1 MNEREHIRSCDFLG
15 GQQAPRASDG
25 IGIKLLYRCTSCQRI
40 WLQDGSRIH
49 LDLGE
54 DQVVALAREVSADL
68 AALPACT
75 CRLCLSRTG
84 GGAIEVDEY
93 GKGAGYGFSWECP
106 APQATHAIVTML
118 SCSWLSRQTD
128 PRATLPDVV
137 TRPKT
142 MRAVLAWFVELLPPP
157 HLSMLD
163 PGLLQLLMHANPPG
177 FGQPGTEH
185 WRWMGGMGVVP
196 CPPLGG
202 PAQILLAQAL
212 PVTKQPGLAQL
223 FSTAQ
228 ALAVLTLHGSV
239 AGEARQTPPEQGRD
253 HD

>member
-1 MNEREHIRSCDFLG
+1 MHFQEPFRSCDFLG

-25 IGIKLLYRCTSCQRI
+25 IGIKLLYRCPSCQRI

-54 DQVVALAREVSADL
+54 DQVAALAQEVSADL
-68 AALPACT
+68 AALPAGT
-75 CRLCLSRTG
+75 CRLCLYRAG

-106 APQATHAIVTML
+106 APQVTHAIVTML
-118 SCSWLSRQTD
+118 SSRWLARLTH

-137 TRPKT
+137 TRPQT
-142 MRAVLAWFVELLPPP
+142 MRAVLAWFVELLPPQR
-157 HLSMLD
+157 LNVLD
-163 PGLLQLLMHANPPG
+163 PDLLQLLLHANPPG

-185 WRWMGGMGVVP
+185 WRWYGGTCVVP

-212 PVTKQPGLAQL
+212 PVTKRQEVAQV

-228 ALAVLTLHGSV
+228 SLALLALHGSV
-239 AGEARQTPPEQGRD
+239 AGEARQIPPERGRD
-253 HD
+253 DA